1 MAHRGK
7 TGSEEARNFRRA
19 SAKAVADEVLVAAVR
34 KTADILAS
42 RRAASLAGFA
52 DFEALRDWGRARKEE
67 VSARIEEYARDFAE
81 QLESAGG
88 VVHFARNAAD
98 AAEAVMRIAWRR
110 GARTAVKSKSMTAEE
125 VSLNEALFA
134 AGVQVTETDL
144 GEFIIQ
150 LAGEKP
156 SHILAPSIH
165 KDRFQVGRLF
175 HEALGTPPGLDVE
188 DLVAAARKALRERFL
203 IADLGITGANFGVAE
218 TGTLVLVNN
227 EGNGWMTTS
236 LPPVHVAIMGIDKII
251 PNLSDLNGFLT
262 LLTRSAS
269 GQTISSYVNLITG
282 PRRPGEEEG
291 PEELHV
297 VLLDNGRS
305 ALAGG
310 PFREILHCLHCGAC
324 LNVCPV
330 YRTVGGHAYE
340 SVYPGPM
347 GGVLSPLLWGM
358 AAYPDLPDA
367 CTLCGRCTEVCP
379 VRIPLPD
386 YHREL
391 RVLRTQGRPIETLAA
406 TASAATAIRSS
417 LYRCGVG
424 LLRSVL
430 REPALSPGGK
440 IPGIPC
446 PSWTGCRDLPRP
458 QAGPDF
464 RSWWQARKGSYR

>member
-1 MAHRGK
+1 MARRGK
-7 TGSEEARNFRRA
+7 SRSEEAHNFRRA
-19 SAKAVADEVLVAAVR
+19 SAKAVADEALVTAVR
-34 KTADILAS
+34 KTADTLAS
-42 RRAASLAGFA
+42 RRTASLGGLRE
-52 DFEALRDWGRARKEE
+52 FEALRDWGRARKEE
-67 VSARIEEYARDFAE
+67 VSGRIEEYAGNFARHVE
-81 QLESAGG
+81 AAGG

-98 AAEAVMRIAWRR
+98 AIDAVTHIAGRR

-125 VSLNEALFA
+125 VSLNEALFT
-134 AGVQVTETDL
+134 AGIEVTETDL

-165 KDRFQVGRLF
+165 KDRFQVDRLF

-188 DLVAAARKALRERFL
+188 DLVTAARKALRERFL
-203 IADLGITGANFGVAE
+203 SADLGITGVNFGVAE
-218 TGTLVLVNN
+218 TGTLVLVTN

-358 AAYPDLPDA
+358 AAYRDLPDA

-391 RVLRTQGRPIETLAA
+391 RVLRAQGRPIQTFAV
-406 TASAATAIRSS
+406 TASGTAASRSS
-417 LYRCGVG
+417 LYRCGIG

-440 IPGIPC
+440 IPGIPSA
-446 PSWTGCRDLPRP
+446 SWTGCRDLPRP

-464 RSWWQARKGSYR
+464 RSWWKERKGSSR